1 MNYDYKCEKCNSELT
16 IERSIHAEASDPM
29 CFNCHQTM
37 SRVWSSPP
45 VTFSGTGF
53 YSTDYKK

>member
-1 MNYDYKCEKCNSELT
+1 MNYDYKCEKCSSELT
-16 IERSIHAEASDPM
+16 VERSIHAEASDPM

-53 YSTDYKK
+53 YTTDNKK

>member
-16 IERSIHAEASDPM
+16 VERSIHAEASDPM
-29 CFNCHQTM
+29 CFNCHETM

-45 VTFSGTGF
+45 VTFNGKGF